1 MPGNPITRVGR
12 GARAILMGHRS
23 QGFAIVVAEILV
35 GAVAGC
41 ATVGSCGFGG
51 CPDDAGLTATV
62 WATLKPHPAA
72 QPPNLIHVQ
81 TLNHVVFLRGQVDT
95 DAERLS
101 LEEAAR
107 GVAGVKCVEDL
118 INLSYQG
125 H

>member
-1 MPGNPITRVGR
+1 
-12 GARAILMGHRS
+12 MGKQSR
-23 QGFAIVVAEILV
+23 GFAMVLAGVLVA
-35 GAVAGC
+35 AVAGC
-41 ATVGSCGFGG
+41 ASVGTCGLGA
-51 CPDDAGLTATV
+51 CPEDAKLTASV
-62 WATLKPHPAA
+62 WETLKLHAAA

-95 DAERLS
+95 DPERLS

-118 INLSYQG
+118 INLSFQG